1 MKYALLIDSENAE
14 PKMDEIFQEL
24 TKLGDTPIRYLIGN
38 FTQIALSNPWLRI
51 AQKHAI
57 TCVQTMNFTKGKN
70 SLDISLVI
78 EGMKV
83 LYEKSFIDGV
93 IIVASDSDY
102 TPLAREWRNAG
113 KEVIGIGK
121 KLTPESYRAS
131 CTKFIYV
138 ENIFNKVSPTI
149 DNDSEFASIEKLYE
163 IIEAV
168 LNENNGMAQLSVIVE
183 SIRKAYTDFDV
194 RSYGYQKARDFFQAS
209 FKDKL
214 KLTEEKKNSY
224 FLSFKDKKD
233 EVVEEI
239 KKEEKKPKR
248 KNSSK
253 PKKEAKAPLKK
264 KEVKEKKDRPRRRN
278 SSKENKRTTVEPVV
292 TTVVDDDLAL

>member
-14 PKMDEIFQEL
+14 PRMDEVFQEL

-38 FTQIALSNPWLRI
+38 FTQIPQTHPWLKI

-83 LYEKSFIDGV
+83 LYEKTFIDGV

-113 KEVIGIGK
+113 KEVIGIGR

-131 CTKFIYV
+131 CTKFIYS
-138 ENIFNKVSPTI
+138 ENIYNKKTI
-149 DNDSEFASIEKLYE
+149 EEEDNGTEIVSIEKIYE

-194 RSYGYQKARDFFQAS
+194 RNYGYQKARDFFQAS
-209 FKDKL
+209 FQNKL

-224 FLSFKDKKD
+224 FLSFRDKLD
-233 EVVEEI
+233 EEVRIVVPL
-239 KKEEKKPKR
+239 KEEKKAI
-248 KNSSK
+248 
-253 PKKEAKAPLKK
+253 KKETKKVSK
-264 KEVKEKKDRPRRRN
+264 KEVKKASKPEKKKA
-278 SSKENKRTTVEPVV
+278 SKPKSAKPKVTIVE
-292 TTVVDDDLAL
+292 DDLAL

>member
-14 PKMDEIFQEL
+14 PRMDEVFQEL

-38 FTQIALSNPWLRI
+38 FTQIPQSHPWLKI

-113 KEVIGIGK
+113 KEVIGIGR

-131 CTKFIYV
+131 CTKFIYS
-138 ENIFNKVSPTI
+138 ENIFSKKERIEEDDTEIV
-149 DNDSEFASIEKLYE
+149 SIEKLYE

-194 RSYGYQKARDFFQAS
+194 RNYGYEKARDFFQAS

-214 KLTEEKKNSY
+214 KLTEEKKA
-224 FLSFKDKKD
+224 
-233 EVVEEI
+233 
-239 KKEEKKPKR
+239 
-248 KNSSK
+248 K
-253 PKKEAKAPLKK
+253 PKKQGSK
-264 KEVKEKKDRPRRRN
+264 KEVKPRESKKKKAPMKPKREKTKP
-278 SSKENKRTTVEPVV
+278 VEVV
-292 TTVVDDDLAL
+292 KTIMDDDLSI

>member
-14 PKMDEIFQEL
+14 PRMDEVFQEL

-38 FTQIALSNPWLRI
+38 FTQIPQTHPWLKI

-83 LYEKSFIDGV
+83 LYEKTFIDGV

-113 KEVIGIGK
+113 KEVIGIGR

-131 CTKFIYV
+131 CTKFIYS
-138 ENIFNKVSPTI
+138 ENIYNKKTI
-149 DNDSEFASIEKLYE
+149 EEEDNGTEIVSIEKIYE

-194 RSYGYQKARDFFQAS
+194 RNYGYQKARDFFQAS
-209 FKDKL
+209 FQNKL

-224 FLSFKDKKD
+224 FLSFRDKLD
-233 EVVEEI
+233 EEVRIVI
-239 KKEEKKPKR
+239 PLKEEKKAI
-248 KNSSK
+248 
-253 PKKEAKAPLKK
+253 KKETKKVSK
-264 KEVKEKKDRPRRRN
+264 KEVKRASTKPEKKKASKPKSAN
-278 SSKENKRTTVEPVV
+278 SKPKVTIVE
-292 TTVVDDDLAL
+292 DDLAL

>member
-14 PKMDEIFQEL
+14 PRMDEVFQEL

-38 FTQIALSNPWLRI
+38 FTQIPQTHPWLKI

-83 LYEKSFIDGV
+83 LYEKTFIDGV

-113 KEVIGIGK
+113 KEVIGIGRM
-121 KLTPESYRAS
+121 LTPESYRAS
-131 CTKFIYV
+131 CTKFIYS
-138 ENIFNKVSPTI
+138 ENIYNKKTI
-149 DNDSEFASIEKLYE
+149 EEEDNGTEIVSIEKIYE

-194 RSYGYQKARDFFQAS
+194 RNYGYQKARDFFQAS
-209 FKDKL
+209 FQNKL

-224 FLSFKDKKD
+224 FLSFRDKLD
-233 EVVEEI
+233 EEVRIVI
-239 KKEEKKPKR
+239 PLKEEKKAI
-248 KNSSK
+248 
-253 PKKEAKAPLKK
+253 KKETKKVSK
-264 KEVKEKKDRPRRRN
+264 KEVKKASTKPEKKKASKPKSAN
-278 SSKENKRTTVEPVV
+278 SKPKVTIVE
-292 TTVVDDDLAL
+292 DDLAL

>member
-14 PKMDEIFQEL
+14 PRMDEVFQEL

-38 FTQIALSNPWLRI
+38 FTQIPQSHPWLKI

-57 TCVQTMNFTKGKN
+57 TCIQTMNFTKGKN

-78 EGMKV
+78 EGMKL
-83 LYEKSFIDGV
+83 LYEKAFIDGV

-113 KEVIGIGK
+113 KEVIGIGR

-131 CTKFIYV
+131 CTKFIYS
-138 ENIFNKVSPTI
+138 ENIFNKKETI
-149 DNDSEFASIEKLYE
+149 EEDDTLIVSIEKLYE

-168 LNENNGMAQLSVIVE
+168 LNDNNGMAQLSVIVE

-194 RSYGYQKARDFFQAS
+194 RNYGYQKARDFFSSS

-224 FLSFKDKKD
+224 FLSFKDKAED
-233 EVVEEI
+233 I
-239 KKEEKKPKR
+239 ALPKKEKKELK
-248 KNSSK
+248 KVAK
-253 PKKEAKAPLKK
+253 PKKAVKKNPSIKKDDKK
-264 KEVKEKKDRPRRRN
+264 KSPKK
-278 SSKENKRTTVEPVV
+278 NKALKPIVSIVE
-292 TTVVDDDLAL
+292 DDLNL

>member
-14 PKMDEIFQEL
+14 ARLDEIFQEL
-24 TKLGDTPIRYLIGN
+24 TKYGDTPIRYLIGN
-38 FTQIALSNPWLRI
+38 FTQIPQNHIWLKI
-51 AQKHAI
+51 VQKHAI
-57 TCVQTMNFTKGKN
+57 TCIQTMNFTKGKN

-78 EGMKV
+78 EGMKI
-83 LYEKSFIDGV
+83 LYEKSFIDGI

-138 ENIFNKVSPTI
+138 ENIFNKKEEKVEEL
-149 DNDSEFASIEKLYE
+149 NDEIVSIEKLYSV
-163 IIEAV
+163 IESV

-194 RSYGYQKARDFFQAS
+194 RNYGFQKARDFFQAS
-209 FKDKL
+209 FKNL

-224 FLSFKDKKD
+224 FISFKEKQDEPKEKPKVELKKDKK
-233 EVVEEI
+233 
-239 KKEEKKPKR
+239 KNKNEKKPVKSQS
-248 KNSSK
+248 KTKTK
-253 PKKEAKAPLKK
+253 PKK
-264 KEVKEKKDRPRRRN
+264 VN
-278 SSKENKRTTVEPVV
+278 ITEPKISF
-292 TTVVDDDLAL
+292 VDDELEL

>member
-14 PKMDEIFQEL
+14 PRMDEVFQEL

-38 FTQIALSNPWLRI
+38 FTQIPQTHPWLKI

-70 SLDISLVI
+70 SLDSSLVI

-83 LYEKSFIDGV
+83 LYEKAFIDGV

-113 KEVIGIGK
+113 KEVIGIGR

-131 CTKFIYV
+131 CTKFIYS
-138 ENIFNKVSPTI
+138 ENIYNKKTI
-149 DNDSEFASIEKLYE
+149 EEEDNGTEIVSIEKIYE

-194 RSYGYQKARDFFQAS
+194 RNYGYQKARDFFQAS
-209 FKDKL
+209 FKNKL

-224 FLSFKDKKD
+224 FLSFRDKLD
-233 EVVEEI
+233 EEVRIVVPL
-239 KKEEKKPKR
+239 KEEKKAI
-248 KNSSK
+248 
-253 PKKEAKAPLKK
+253 KKETKKVSK
-264 KEVKEKKDRPRRRN
+264 KEVKKASKPEKKKASKPKSAN
-278 SSKENKRTTVEPVV
+278 SKPKVTIVE
-292 TTVVDDDLAL
+292 DDLAL

>member
-14 PKMDEIFQEL
+14 PRMDEVFQEL

-38 FTQIALSNPWLRI
+38 FTQIPQSHPWLKI

-57 TCVQTMNFTKGKN
+57 TCIQTMNFTKGKN

-113 KEVIGIGK
+113 KEVIGIGR

-131 CTKFIYV
+131 CTKFIYS
-138 ENIFNKVSPTI
+138 ENIFSKKARI
-149 DNDSEFASIEKLYE
+149 EDENDTEIVSIEKLYE

-194 RSYGYQKARDFFQAS
+194 RNYGFEKARDFFQAS
-209 FKDKL
+209 FKDKV

-224 FLSFKDKKD
+224 FLSFKDKK
-233 EVVEEI
+233 EEKVVE
-239 KKEEKKPKR
+239 KKEEEKPK
-248 KNSSK
+248 KAKKAPQKSSAKKDTKYPKKASK
-253 PKKEAKAPLKK
+253 PKAKAKPV
-264 KEVKEKKDRPRRRN
+264 EVV
-278 SSKENKRTTVEPVV
+278 RTIME
-292 TTVVDDDLAL
+292 DDLSI

>member
-14 PKMDEIFQEL
+14 PRMDEVFQEL

-38 FTQIALSNPWLRI
+38 FTQIPQSHPWLKI

-113 KEVIGIGK
+113 KEVIGIGR

-131 CTKFIYV
+131 CTKFIYS
-138 ENIFNKVSPTI
+138 ENIFSKKERIEEDDTEIV
-149 DNDSEFASIEKLYE
+149 SIEKLYE

-183 SIRKAYTDFDV
+183 SIIKAYTGFDV
-194 RSYGYQKARDFFQAS
+194 RNYGYEKARDFFQAS
-209 FKDKL
+209 FKDRL

-224 FLSFKDKKD
+224 FLSFKDKED
-233 EVVEEI
+233 VRIVVDV
-239 KKEEKKPKR
+239 KKEEKKA
-248 KNSSK
+248 K
-253 PKKEAKAPLKK
+253 PKKQGPK
-264 KEVKEKKDRPRRRN
+264 KEVKPRESKKKKAPMKPKREKTKP
-278 SSKENKRTTVEPVV
+278 VEVV
-292 TTVVDDDLAL
+292 KTIMDDDLSI

>member
-14 PKMDEIFQEL
+14 PRMDEVFQEL

-38 FTQIALSNPWLRI
+38 FTQIPQTHPWLKI

-83 LYEKSFIDGV
+83 LYEKAFIDGV

-113 KEVIGIGK
+113 KEVIGIGR

-131 CTKFIYV
+131 CTKFIYS
-138 ENIFNKVSPTI
+138 ENIYNKKTI
-149 DNDSEFASIEKLYE
+149 EEEDNGTEIVSIEKIYE

-194 RSYGYQKARDFFQAS
+194 RNYGYQKARDFFQAS
-209 FKDKL
+209 FKNKL

-224 FLSFKDKKD
+224 FLSFRDKLD
-233 EVVEEI
+233 EEVRIVVPL
-239 KKEEKKPKR
+239 KEEKKAI
-248 KNSSK
+248 
-253 PKKEAKAPLKK
+253 KKETKKVSK
-264 KEVKEKKDRPRRRN
+264 KEVK
-278 SSKENKRTTVEPVV
+278 KRFVGL
-292 TTVVDDDLAL
+292 LAERIWQKQMRVGLKRQQRL

>member
-14 PKMDEIFQEL
+14 PRMDEVFQEL

-38 FTQIALSNPWLRI
+38 FTQIPQTHPWLKI

-83 LYEKSFIDGV
+83 LYEKTFIDGV

-113 KEVIGIGK
+113 KEVIGIGR

-131 CTKFIYV
+131 CTKFIYS
-138 ENIFNKVSPTI
+138 ENIYNKKTI
-149 DNDSEFASIEKLYE
+149 EEEDNGTEIVSIEKIYE

-194 RSYGYQKARDFFQAS
+194 RNYGYQKARDFFQAS
-209 FKDKL
+209 FQNKL

-224 FLSFKDKKD
+224 FLSFRDKLD
-233 EVVEEI
+233 EEVRIVI
-239 KKEEKKPKR
+239 PLKEEKKAI
-248 KNSSK
+248 
-253 PKKEAKAPLKK
+253 KKETKKVSK
-264 KEVKEKKDRPRRRN
+264 KEVKKASKPEKKKA
-278 SSKENKRTTVEPVV
+278 SKPKSAKPKVTIVE
-292 TTVVDDDLAL
+292 DDLAL

>member
-14 PKMDEIFQEL
+14 PRMDEVFWEL

-38 FTQIALSNPWLRI
+38 FTQIPQTHPWLKI

-83 LYEKSFIDGV
+83 LYEKAFIDGV

-113 KEVIGIGK
+113 KEAIGIGR

-131 CTKFIYV
+131 CTKFIYS
-138 ENIFNKVSPTI
+138 ENIYNKKTI
-149 DNDSEFASIEKLYE
+149 EEEDNGTEIVSIEKIYE

-194 RSYGYQKARDFFQAS
+194 RNYGYQKARDFFQAS
-209 FKDKL
+209 FKNKL

-224 FLSFKDKKD
+224 FLSFRDKLD
-233 EVVEEI
+233 EEVRIVVPL
-239 KKEEKKPKR
+239 KEEKKAI
-248 KNSSK
+248 
-253 PKKEAKAPLKK
+253 KKETKKVSK
-264 KEVKEKKDRPRRRN
+264 KEVKKASKPEKKKA
-278 SSKENKRTTVEPVV
+278 SKPKSAKPKVTIVE
-292 TTVVDDDLAL
+292 DDLAL

>member
-14 PKMDEIFQEL
+14 PRMDEVFWEL

-38 FTQIALSNPWLRI
+38 FTQIPQTHPWLKI

-83 LYEKSFIDGV
+83 LYEKTFIDGV

-113 KEVIGIGK
+113 KEVIGIGR

-131 CTKFIYV
+131 CTKFIYS
-138 ENIFNKVSPTI
+138 ENIYNKKTI
-149 DNDSEFASIEKLYE
+149 EEEDNGTEIVSIEKIYE

-194 RSYGYQKARDFFQAS
+194 RNYGYQKARDFFQAS
-209 FKDKL
+209 FQNKL

-224 FLSFKDKKD
+224 FLSFRDKLD
-233 EVVEEI
+233 EEVRIVI
-239 KKEEKKPKR
+239 PLKEEKKAI
-248 KNSSK
+248 
-253 PKKEAKAPLKK
+253 KKETKKVSK
-264 KEVKEKKDRPRRRN
+264 KEVKKASKPEKKKA
-278 SSKENKRTTVEPVV
+278 SKPKSAKPKVTIVE
-292 TTVVDDDLAL
+292 DDLAL

>member
-14 PKMDEIFQEL
+14 PRMDEVFQEL

-38 FTQIALSNPWLRI
+38 FTQIPQSHPWLKI

-57 TCVQTMNFTKGKN
+57 TCIQTMNFTKGKN

-131 CTKFIYV
+131 CTKFIYS
-138 ENIFNKVSPTI
+138 ENIFNKKVEVDD
-149 DNDSEFASIEKLYE
+149 DNDTLIVSIEKLYE

-194 RSYGYQKARDFFQAS
+194 RNYGYQKARDFFSAS

-224 FLSFKDKKD
+224 FLSFKDKK
-233 EVVEEI
+233 EEKEEKTKKDI
-239 KKEEKKPKR
+239 KKESKPKR
-248 KNSSK
+248 SLNKKSN
-253 PKKEAKAPLKK
+253 PKKNDASKK
-264 KEVKEKKDRPRRRN
+264 VKEKKQDKSP
-278 SSKENKRTTVEPVV
+278 KPVKMEVE
-292 TTVVDDDLAL
+292 DDLKL

>member
-14 PKMDEIFQEL
+14 PRMDEVFQEL

-38 FTQIALSNPWLRI
+38 FTQIPQTHPWLKI

-83 LYEKSFIDGV
+83 LYEKTFIDGV

-113 KEVIGIGK
+113 KEVIGIGR

-131 CTKFIYV
+131 CTKFIYS
-138 ENIFNKVSPTI
+138 ENIYNKKTI
-149 DNDSEFASIEKLYE
+149 EEEDNGTEIVSIEKIYE

-194 RSYGYQKARDFFQAS
+194 RNYGYQKARDFFQAS
-209 FKDKL
+209 FNNKL

-224 FLSFKDKKD
+224 FLSFRDKLD
-233 EVVEEI
+233 EEVRIVI
-239 KKEEKKPKR
+239 PLKEEKKAI
-248 KNSSK
+248 
-253 PKKEAKAPLKK
+253 KKETKKVSK
-264 KEVKEKKDRPRRRN
+264 KEVKKASTKPEKKKASKPKSAN
-278 SSKENKRTTVEPVV
+278 SKPKVTIVE
-292 TTVVDDDLAL
+292 DDLAL

>member
-14 PKMDEIFQEL
+14 PRMDEVFQEL

-38 FTQIALSNPWLRI
+38 FTQIPQSHPWLKI

-113 KEVIGIGK
+113 KEVIGIGR

-131 CTKFIYV
+131 CTKFIYS
-138 ENIFNKVSPTI
+138 ENIFSKKERIEEDDTEIV
-149 DNDSEFASIEKLYE
+149 SIEKLYE

-194 RSYGYQKARDFFQAS
+194 RNYGYEKARDFFQAS
-209 FKDKL
+209 FKDRL

-224 FLSFKDKKD
+224 FLSFKDKED
-233 EVVEEI
+233 VRIVVDV
-239 KKEEKKPKR
+239 KKEEKKA
-248 KNSSK
+248 K
-253 PKKEAKAPLKK
+253 PKKQGPK
-264 KEVKEKKDRPRRRN
+264 KEVKPRESKKKKAPMKPKREKTKP
-278 SSKENKRTTVEPVV
+278 VEVV
-292 TTVVDDDLAL
+292 KTIMDDDLSI

>member
-14 PKMDEIFQEL
+14 PRMDEVFWEL

-38 FTQIALSNPWLRI
+38 FTQIPQTHPWLKI

-83 LYEKSFIDGV
+83 LYEKNFIDGV

-113 KEVIGIGK
+113 KEVIGIGR

-131 CTKFIYV
+131 CTKFIYS
-138 ENIFNKVSPTI
+138 ENIYNKKTI
-149 DNDSEFASIEKLYE
+149 EEEDNGTEIVSIEKIYE

-194 RSYGYQKARDFFQAS
+194 RNYGYQKARDFFQAS
-209 FKDKL
+209 FKNKL

-224 FLSFKDKKD
+224 FLSFRDKLD
-233 EVVEEI
+233 EEVRIVVPL
-239 KKEEKKPKR
+239 KEEKKAIK
-248 KNSSK
+248 KETKKVS
-253 PKKEAKAPLKK
+253 KKEAKKASKPEKK
-264 KEVKEKKDRPRRRN
+264 KASKPKSAN
-278 SSKENKRTTVEPVV
+278 SKPKVTIVE
-292 TTVVDDDLAL
+292 DDLAL

>member
-14 PKMDEIFQEL
+14 PRMDEVFQEL

-38 FTQIALSNPWLRI
+38 FTQIPQTHPWLKI

-83 LYEKSFIDGV
+83 LYEKAFIDGV

-113 KEVIGIGK
+113 KEVIGIGR

-131 CTKFIYV
+131 CTKFIYS
-138 ENIFNKVSPTI
+138 ENIYNKKTI
-149 DNDSEFASIEKLYE
+149 EEEDNGTEIVSIEKIYE

-194 RSYGYQKARDFFQAS
+194 RNYGYQKARDFFQAS
-209 FKDKL
+209 FKNKL

-224 FLSFKDKKD
+224 FLSFRDKLD
-233 EVVEEI
+233 EEVRIVVHL
-239 KKEEKKPKR
+239 KEEKKAIKKETKKVSKKDVKKASKPEK
-248 KNSSK
+248 KKASK
-253 PKKEAKAPLKK
+253 PKSA
-264 KEVKEKKDRPRRRN
+264 N
-278 SSKENKRTTVEPVV
+278 SKPKVTIVE
-292 TTVVDDDLAL
+292 DDLAL

>member
-14 PKMDEIFQEL
+14 PRMDEVFQEL

-38 FTQIALSNPWLRI
+38 FTQIPQTHPWLKI

-83 LYEKSFIDGV
+83 LYEKAFIDGV

-113 KEVIGIGK
+113 KEVIGIGR

-131 CTKFIYV
+131 CTKFIYS
-138 ENIFNKVSPTI
+138 ENIYNKKTI
-149 DNDSEFASIEKLYE
+149 EEEDNGTEIVSIEKIYE

-194 RSYGYQKARDFFQAS
+194 RNYGYQKARDFFQAS
-209 FKDKL
+209 FKNKL

-224 FLSFKDKKD
+224 FLSFRDKLD
-233 EVVEEI
+233 EEVRIVVPL
-239 KKEEKKPKR
+239 KEEKKAI
-248 KNSSK
+248 
-253 PKKEAKAPLKK
+253 KKETKKVSK
-264 KEVKEKKDRPRRRN
+264 KEVKKASKPEKKKA
-278 SSKENKRTTVEPVV
+278 SKPKSAKPKVTIVE
-292 TTVVDDDLAL
+292 DDLAL

>member
-14 PKMDEIFQEL
+14 PRMDEVFWEL

-38 FTQIALSNPWLRI
+38 FTQIPQTHPWLKI

-83 LYEKSFIDGV
+83 LYEKTFIDGV

-113 KEVIGIGK
+113 KEVIGIGR

-131 CTKFIYV
+131 CTKFIYS
-138 ENIFNKVSPTI
+138 ENIYNKKTI
-149 DNDSEFASIEKLYE
+149 EEEDNGTEIVSIEKIYE

-194 RSYGYQKARDFFQAS
+194 RNYGYQKARDFFQAS
-209 FKDKL
+209 FKNKL

-224 FLSFKDKKD
+224 FLSFRDKLD
-233 EVVEEI
+233 EEVRIVVPL
-239 KKEEKKPKR
+239 KEEKKAIK
-248 KNSSK
+248 KETKKVS
-253 PKKEAKAPLKK
+253 KKEAKKASKPEKK
-264 KEVKEKKDRPRRRN
+264 KASKPKSAN
-278 SSKENKRTTVEPVV
+278 SKPKVTIVE
-292 TTVVDDDLAL
+292 DDLAL

>member
-14 PKMDEIFQEL
+14 PRMDEVFQEL

-38 FTQIALSNPWLRI
+38 FTQIPQSHPWLKI

-113 KEVIGIGK
+113 KEVIGIGR

-131 CTKFIYV
+131 CTKFIYS
-138 ENIFNKVSPTI
+138 ENIFSKKERIEEDDTEIV
-149 DNDSEFASIEKLYE
+149 SIEKLYE

-194 RSYGYQKARDFFQAS
+194 RNYGFEKARDFFQAS

-224 FLSFKDKKD
+224 FLSFKDKED
-233 EVVEEI
+233 IRIVVDA
-239 KKEEKKPKR
+239 KKEEKKA
-248 KNSSK
+248 K
-253 PKKEAKAPLKK
+253 PKKQGPK
-264 KEVKEKKDRPRRRN
+264 KEVKPRESKKKKAPMKPKREKTKP
-278 SSKENKRTTVEPVV
+278 VEVV
-292 TTVVDDDLAL
+292 KTIMDDDLSI

>member
-14 PKMDEIFQEL
+14 PRMDEVFQEL

-38 FTQIALSNPWLRI
+38 FTQIPQSHPWLKI

-57 TCVQTMNFTKGKN
+57 TCIQTMNFTKGKN

-78 EGMKV
+78 EGMKL
-83 LYEKSFIDGV
+83 LYEKAFIDGV

-113 KEVIGIGK
+113 KEVIGIGR

-131 CTKFIYV
+131 CTKFIYS
-138 ENIFNKVSPTI
+138 ENIFNKKREV
-149 DNDSEFASIEKLYE
+149 DEDSDTLIVSIEKLYE

-194 RSYGYQKARDFFQAS
+194 RNYGYQKARDFFSAS

-224 FLSFKDKKD
+224 FLSFKDREEDTLLKK
-233 EVVEEI
+233 EKKEQKKEPKTKNNI
-239 KKEEKKPKR
+239 KKKP
-248 KNSSK
+248 S
-253 PKKEAKAPLKK
+253 PLKK
-264 KEVKEKKDRPRRRN
+264 EDLKKKSSKKEKALKPI
-278 SSKENKRTTVEPVV
+278 V
-292 TTVVDDDLAL
+292 TIVDDDLKL

>member
-14 PKMDEIFQEL
+14 PRMDEVFQEL

-38 FTQIALSNPWLRI
+38 FTQIPQSHPWLKI

-57 TCVQTMNFTKGKN
+57 TCIQTMNFTKGKN

-78 EGMKV
+78 EGMKL
-83 LYEKSFIDGV
+83 LYEKAFIDGV

-113 KEVIGIGK
+113 KEVIGIGR

-131 CTKFIYV
+131 CTKFIYS
-138 ENIFNKVSPTI
+138 ENIFNKKREV
-149 DNDSEFASIEKLYE
+149 DEDSDTLIVSIEKLYE

-194 RSYGYQKARDFFQAS
+194 RNYGYQKARDFFSAS

-224 FLSFKDKKD
+224 FLSFKDR
-233 EVVEEI
+233 EEDTLL
-239 KKEEKKPKR
+239 KKEKKE
-248 KNSSK
+248 
-253 PKKEAKAPLKK
+253 PKKEPKTKNNIKKKPSPLKK
-264 KEVKEKKDRPRRRN
+264 EDLKKKSSKKEKALKPI
-278 SSKENKRTTVEPVV
+278 V
-292 TTVVDDDLAL
+292 TIVDDDLKL

>member
-14 PKMDEIFQEL
+14 PRMDEVFQEL

-38 FTQIALSNPWLRI
+38 FTQIPQTHPWLKI

-83 LYEKSFIDGV
+83 LYEKAFIDGV

-113 KEVIGIGK
+113 KEVIGIGR

-131 CTKFIYV
+131 CTKFIYS
-138 ENIFNKVSPTI
+138 ENIYNKKTI
-149 DNDSEFASIEKLYE
+149 EEEDNGTEIVSIEKIYE

-194 RSYGYQKARDFFQAS
+194 RNYGYQKARDFFQAS
-209 FKDKL
+209 FKNKL

-224 FLSFKDKKD
+224 FLSFRDKFD
-233 EVVEEI
+233 EEVRIVVPL
-239 KKEEKKPKR
+239 KEEKKAI
-248 KNSSK
+248 
-253 PKKEAKAPLKK
+253 KKETKKVSK
-264 KEVKEKKDRPRRRN
+264 KEVKKASKPEKKKASKPKSAN
-278 SSKENKRTTVEPVV
+278 SKPKVTIVE
-292 TTVVDDDLAL
+292 DDLAL

>member
-14 PKMDEIFQEL
+14 PRMDEVFQEL

-38 FTQIALSNPWLRI
+38 FTQIPQTHPWLKI

-83 LYEKSFIDGV
+83 LYEKTFIDGV

-113 KEVIGIGK
+113 KEVIGIGR

-131 CTKFIYV
+131 CTKFIYS
-138 ENIFNKVSPTI
+138 ENIYNKKTI
-149 DNDSEFASIEKLYE
+149 EEEDNGTEIVSIEKIYE

-194 RSYGYQKARDFFQAS
+194 RNYGYQKARDFFQAS
-209 FKDKL
+209 FQNKL

-224 FLSFKDKKD
+224 FLSFRDKLD
-233 EVVEEI
+233 EEVRIVI
-239 KKEEKKPKR
+239 PLKEEKKAI
-248 KNSSK
+248 
-253 PKKEAKAPLKK
+253 KKETKKVSK
-264 KEVKEKKDRPRRRN
+264 KEVKKASTKPEKKKASKPKSAN
-278 SSKENKRTTVEPVV
+278 SKPKVTIVE
-292 TTVVDDDLAL
+292 DDLAL

>member
-14 PKMDEIFQEL
+14 PRMDEVFQEL

-38 FTQIALSNPWLRI
+38 FTQIPQTHPWLKI

-83 LYEKSFIDGV
+83 LYEKTFIDGV

-113 KEVIGIGK
+113 KEVIGIGR
-121 KLTPESYRAS
+121 KLTPESYGAS
-131 CTKFIYV
+131 CTKFIYS
-138 ENIFNKVSPTI
+138 ENIYNKNTI
-149 DNDSEFASIEKLYE
+149 EEDDNGTEIVSIEKLYE

-194 RSYGYQKARDFFQAS
+194 RNYGFQKARDFFQAS
-209 FKDKL
+209 FQNKL

-224 FLSFKDKKD
+224 FLSFRDKLD
-233 EVVEEI
+233 EEVRIVVPL
-239 KKEEKKPKR
+239 KEEKKKKAIEKPKS
-248 KNSSK
+248 KKAIEKKKTIEKTEKKKASK
-253 PKKEAKAPLKK
+253 PKNAKPK
-264 KEVKEKKDRPRRRN
+264 V
-278 SSKENKRTTVEPVV
+278 TIVE
-292 TTVVDDDLAL
+292 DDLAL

>member
-14 PKMDEIFQEL
+14 PRMDEVFQEL

-38 FTQIALSNPWLRI
+38 FTQIPQTHPWLKI

-83 LYEKSFIDGV
+83 LYEKAFIDGV

-113 KEVIGIGK
+113 KEVIGIGR

-131 CTKFIYV
+131 CTKFIYS
-138 ENIFNKVSPTI
+138 ENIYNKKTI
-149 DNDSEFASIEKLYE
+149 EEEDNGTEIVSIEKIYE

-194 RSYGYQKARDFFQAS
+194 RNYGYQKARDFFQAS
-209 FKDKL
+209 FKNKL

-224 FLSFKDKKD
+224 FLSFRDKLD
-233 EVVEEI
+233 EEVRIVVPL
-239 KKEEKKPKR
+239 KEEKKAI
-248 KNSSK
+248 
-253 PKKEAKAPLKK
+253 KKETKKVSK
-264 KEVKEKKDRPRRRN
+264 KEVKKASKPEKKKASKPKSAN
-278 SSKENKRTTVEPVV
+278 SKPKVTIVE
-292 TTVVDDDLAL
+292 DDLAL

>member
-14 PKMDEIFQEL
+14 PRMDEVFWEL

-38 FTQIALSNPWLRI
+38 FTQIPQTHPWLKI

-83 LYEKSFIDGV
+83 LYEKTFIDGV

-113 KEVIGIGK
+113 KEVIGIGR

-131 CTKFIYV
+131 CTKFIYS
-138 ENIFNKVSPTI
+138 ENIYNKKTI
-149 DNDSEFASIEKLYE
+149 EEEDNGTEIVSIEKIYE

-194 RSYGYQKARDFFQAS
+194 RNYGYQKARDFFQAS
-209 FKDKL
+209 FKNKL

-224 FLSFKDKKD
+224 FLSFRDKLD
-233 EVVEEI
+233 EEVRIVVPL
-239 KKEEKKPKR
+239 KEEKKAI
-248 KNSSK
+248 
-253 PKKEAKAPLKK
+253 KKETKKVSK
-264 KEVKEKKDRPRRRN
+264 KEVKKASKPEKKKASKPKSAN
-278 SSKENKRTTVEPVV
+278 SKPKVTIVEE
-292 TTVVDDDLAL
+292 DLAL

>member
-14 PKMDEIFQEL
+14 PRMDEVFQEL

-38 FTQIALSNPWLRI
+38 FTQIPQTHPWLKI

-83 LYEKSFIDGV
+83 LYEKAFIDGV

-113 KEVIGIGK
+113 KEVIGIGR

-131 CTKFIYV
+131 CTKFIYS
-138 ENIFNKVSPTI
+138 ENIYNKKTI
-149 DNDSEFASIEKLYE
+149 EEEDNGTEIVSIEKIYE

-194 RSYGYQKARDFFQAS
+194 RNYGYQKARDFFQAS
-209 FKDKL
+209 FKNKL

-224 FLSFKDKKD
+224 FLSFRDKLD
-233 EVVEEI
+233 EEVRIVVPL
-239 KKEEKKPKR
+239 KEEKKAI
-248 KNSSK
+248 
-253 PKKEAKAPLKK
+253 KKETKKVSK
-264 KEVKEKKDRPRRRN
+264 KEVKKALKPEKKKASKPKSAN
-278 SSKENKRTTVEPVV
+278 SKPKVTIVE
-292 TTVVDDDLAL
+292 DDLAL

>member
-14 PKMDEIFQEL
+14 PRMDEVFQEL

-38 FTQIALSNPWLRI
+38 FTQIPQSHPWLKI

-57 TCVQTMNFTKGKN
+57 TCIQTMNFTKGKN

-78 EGMKV
+78 EGMKL
-83 LYEKSFIDGV
+83 LYEKAFIDGV

-113 KEVIGIGK
+113 KEVIGIGR

-131 CTKFIYV
+131 CTKFIYS
-138 ENIFNKVSPTI
+138 ENIFNKKREV
-149 DNDSEFASIEKLYE
+149 DEDSDTLIVSIEKLYE

-194 RSYGYQKARDFFQAS
+194 RNYGYQKARDFFSSA

-224 FLSFKDKKD
+224 FLSQ
-233 EVVEEI
+233 VYQ
-239 KKEEKKPKR
+239 
-248 KNSSK
+248 NY
-253 PKKEAKAPLKK
+253 LKYLQ
-264 KEVKEKKDRPRRRN
+264 V
-278 SSKENKRTTVEPVV
+278 S
-292 TTVVDDDLAL
+292 

>member
-14 PKMDEIFQEL
+14 PRMDEVFQEL

-38 FTQIALSNPWLRI
+38 FTQIPQTHPWLKI

-83 LYEKSFIDGV
+83 LYEKAFIDGV

-113 KEVIGIGK
+113 KEVIGIGR

-131 CTKFIYV
+131 CTKFIYS
-138 ENIFNKVSPTI
+138 ENIYNKKTI
-149 DNDSEFASIEKLYE
+149 EEEDNGTEIVSIEKIYE

-194 RSYGYQKARDFFQAS
+194 RNYGYQKARDFFQAS
-209 FKDKL
+209 FQNKL

-224 FLSFKDKKD
+224 FLSFRDKLD
-233 EVVEEI
+233 EEVRIVVPL
-239 KKEEKKPKR
+239 KEEKKAI
-248 KNSSK
+248 
-253 PKKEAKAPLKK
+253 KKETKKVSK
-264 KEVKEKKDRPRRRN
+264 KEVKKASKPEKKKA
-278 SSKENKRTTVEPVV
+278 SKPKSAKPKVTIVE
-292 TTVVDDDLAL
+292 DDLAL

>member
-14 PKMDEIFQEL
+14 PRMDEVFQEL

-38 FTQIALSNPWLRI
+38 FTQIPQTHPWLKI

-83 LYEKSFIDGV
+83 LYEKTFIDGV

-113 KEVIGIGK
+113 KEVIGIGR

-131 CTKFIYV
+131 CTKFIYS
-138 ENIFNKVSPTI
+138 ENIYNKNTI
-149 DNDSEFASIEKLYE
+149 EEDDNGTEIVSIEKLYE

-194 RSYGYQKARDFFQAS
+194 RNYGFQKARDFFQAS
-209 FKDKL
+209 FQSLQRKRRIPI
-214 KLTEEKKNSY
+214 SY
-224 FLSFKDKKD
+224 PS
-233 EVVEEI
+233 EI
-239 KKEEKKPKR
+239 
-248 KNSSK
+248 S
-253 PKKEAKAPLKK
+253 LM
-264 KEVKEKKDRPRRRN
+264 RR
-278 SSKENKRTTVEPVV
+278 
-292 TTVVDDDLAL
+292 

>member
-14 PKMDEIFQEL
+14 PRMDEVFQEL

-38 FTQIALSNPWLRI
+38 FTQIPQSHPWLKI

-113 KEVIGIGK
+113 KEVIGIGR

-131 CTKFIYV
+131 CTKFIYS
-138 ENIFNKVSPTI
+138 ENIFSKKERIEEDDTEIV
-149 DNDSEFASIEKLYE
+149 SIEKLYE

-194 RSYGYQKARDFFQAS
+194 RNYGYEKARDFFQAS

-224 FLSFKDKKD
+224 FLSFKDKED
-233 EVVEEI
+233 VRIVVDV
-239 KKEEKKPKR
+239 KKEEKKA
-248 KNSSK
+248 K
-253 PKKEAKAPLKK
+253 PKKQGPK
-264 KEVKEKKDRPRRRN
+264 KEVKPRESKKKKAPMKPKREKTKP
-278 SSKENKRTTVEPVV
+278 VEVV
-292 TTVVDDDLAL
+292 KTIMDDDLSI